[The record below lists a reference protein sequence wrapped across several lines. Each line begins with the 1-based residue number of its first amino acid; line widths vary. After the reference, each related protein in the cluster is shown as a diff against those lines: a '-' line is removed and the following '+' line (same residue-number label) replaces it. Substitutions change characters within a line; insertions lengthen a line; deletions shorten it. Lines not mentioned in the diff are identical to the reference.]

1 MMRHSTEWFEAL
13 DAYIHQ
19 HRDMPFAWGVHDCC
33 TFAAGW
39 ILSVRGV
46 DFMADLRGLDSAL
59 SAARA
64 LADNGG
70 LLAAVTQ
77 RMGLPVAGLMA
88 QVGDVVL
95 VRHGVEQRSMG
106 VCIGPYVAAPGEAGL
121 LMVPILQA
129 EAAWRV

>member
-1 MMRHSTEWFEAL
+1 MKRHSTEWFAAL
-13 DAYIHQ
+13 DAYVDQ
-19 HRDMPFAWGVHDCC
+19 YREQPFAWGTHDCC

-39 ILSVRGV
+39 VLLVRGV
-46 DFMADLRGLDSAL
+46 DFMADLRGLDTAL

-77 RMGLPVAGLMA
+77 RMGPPVAGLMA

-95 VRHGVEQRSMG
+95 VRHGAGQRSMG
-106 VCIGPYVAAPGEAGL
+106 VCIGPYVTAPGEAGL
-121 LMVPILQA
+121 LMVPIIQA